1 MSNGGFKVDAN
12 ALALAGGAPSL
23 RPREPDAWGPG
34 MALALVAHALLV
46 AALAWGV
53 NWHTHQEEALE
64 AEVWSSIPEAEA
76 PAAVVAPPVTTPAP
90 PPPVARPPEPDVAE
104 PVPDLVIAQKKPA
117 KEPPKAKSREVE
129 TFDATPVKPRKADP
143 TTPPPELRALKLKEA
158 KEAKEAKEW
167 AARQAREEAARAQAA
182 KDKAAK
188 DKAEKDKLAKE
199 QADQAAVEAQ
209 RQKILRDIVNRAG
222 GGAGSNQAG
231 QGTRNA
237 GPSAGYIGRLKAL
250 FKRNITFT
258 LDDVPSNPE
267 TVVDVSM
274 APDGTIIS
282 RNIVTRSGIPAWDE
296 AVLRAID
303 RTEVLPRD
311 ESGKVP
317 ARLTLSFKPKDY

>member
-1 MSNGGFKVDAN
+1 MSAEGFKVDAN

-23 RPREPDAWGPG
+23 RPRDADAWGPG

-64 AEVWSSIPEAEA
+64 AEVWSAIPEAEA
-76 PAAVVAPPVTTPAP
+76 PAPVVAPPVVTAVA
-90 PPPVARPPEPDVAE
+90 PPPVAKSPEPDVDQ
-104 PVPDLVIAQKKPA
+104 PVPDLVIAKKKQA
-117 KEPPKAKSREVE
+117 KPKPKPREVE

-143 TTPPPELRALKLKEA
+143 TTPPPDLKALKLREAKDEKEA
-158 KEAKEAKEW
+158 REK
-167 AARQAREEAARAQAA
+167 AARLAKEEAARAQAA
-182 KDKAAK
+182 KDKA
-188 DKAEKDKLAKE
+188 EKDKLARE
-199 QADQAAVEAQ
+199 QADQVALEAQ
-209 RQKILRDIVNRAG
+209 RQKILRDIVSRAG
-222 GGAGSNQAG
+222 GGAGSNAAG

-250 FKRNITFT
+250 FKRNITFQ

-282 RNIVTRSGIPAWDE
+282 RNIVTRSGLPAWDE

-311 ESGKVP
+311 ETGKVP
-317 ARLTLSFKPKDY
+317 PRLTLSFKPKDY

>member
-1 MSNGGFKVDAN
+1 MSTEGFKVDAN

-23 RPREPDAWGPG
+23 RPRDADAWGPG
-34 MALALVAHALLV
+34 MVLALVAHALLV

-64 AEVWSSIPEAEA
+64 AEVWSAIPEAEA
-76 PAAVVAPPVTTPAP
+76 PAPVVAPPVTAVAP
-90 PPPVARPPEPDVAE
+90 PPAVKPPEPEAE
-104 PVPDLVIAQKKPA
+104 QPLPDLVIAKKKPA
-117 KEPPKAKSREVE
+117 KEPPKPKPREVE

-143 TTPPPELRALKLKEA
+143 TMPPPDLKALKLKEA
-158 KEAKEAKEW
+158 TDAKEAKDKE
-167 AARQAREEAARAQAA
+167 ARLAKEAAAKAQ
-182 KDKAAK
+182 AAK

-209 RQKILRDIVNRAG
+209 RQKILRDIVSRAG
-222 GGAGSNQAG
+222 GGAGSNAAG

-237 GPSAGYIGRLKAL
+237 GPSQGYIGRLKAL
-250 FKRNITFT
+250 FKRNITFS

-282 RNIVTRSGIPAWDE
+282 RNIVTRSGLPAWDE

-311 ESGKVP
+311 ETGKVP
-317 ARLTLSFKPKDY
+317 PRLTLSFRPKDY

>member
-1 MSNGGFKVDAN
+1 MSAEGFKVDAN

-23 RPREPDAWGPG
+23 RPRDADAWGPG

-64 AEVWSSIPEAEA
+64 AEVWSAIPEAEA
-76 PAAVVAPPVTTPAP
+76 PAPVVAPPVVTAVAP
-90 PPPVARPPEPDVAE
+90 PPLAKSPEPDVDQ
-104 PVPDLVIAQKKPA
+104 PVPDLVIAQKKQA
-117 KEPPKAKSREVE
+117 KPKPKPREVE

-143 TTPPPELRALKLKEA
+143 TTPPPDLKALKLREAKDEKEA
-158 KEAKEAKEW
+158 REK
-167 AARQAREEAARAQAA
+167 AARLAKEEAARAQAA
-182 KDKAAK
+182 KDKA
-188 DKAEKDKLAKE
+188 EKDKLARE
-199 QADQAAVEAQ
+199 QADQVALEAQ
-209 RQKILRDIVNRAG
+209 RQKILRDIVSRAG
-222 GGAGSNQAG
+222 GGAGSNAAG

-250 FKRNITFT
+250 FKRNITFQ

-282 RNIVTRSGIPAWDE
+282 RNIVTRSGLPAWDE

-311 ESGKVP
+311 ETGKVP
-317 ARLTLSFKPKDY
+317 PRLTLSFKPKDY

>member
-1 MSNGGFKVDAN
+1 MVDAN
-12 ALALAGGAPSL
+12 ALALAGGSPSL
-23 RPREPDAWGPG
+23 RPRDADAWGPG

-64 AEVWSSIPEAEA
+64 AEVWSAIPEAEA
-76 PAAVVAPPVTTPAP
+76 PAPAVAPPVATPAP
-90 PPPVARPPEPDVAE
+90 PTPSARPPEPEAE
-104 PVPDLVIAQKKPA
+104 QPLPDLVIAKKKQP
-117 KEPPKAKSREVE
+117 KEPPKPKPREVE

-143 TTPPPELRALKLKEA
+143 TTPPPDLKAIKLKEA
-158 KEAKEAKEW
+158 KEAKEAREKE
-167 AARQAREEAARAQAA
+167 ARLAKEEAAKAQ
-182 KDKAAK
+182 AAK
-188 DKAEKDKLAKE
+188 DKAEKDRLAKE
-199 QADQAAVEAQ
+199 QAEQAALEAQ
-209 RQKILRDIVNRAG
+209 RQKILRDIVSRAG
-222 GGAGSNQAG
+222 GGSGSNAAG
-231 QGTRNA
+231 QGARNA

-282 RNIVTRSGIPAWDE
+282 RTIVTRSGLPAWDE

-311 ESGKVP
+311 ETGKVP
-317 ARLTLSFKPKDY
+317 PRLTLSFKPKDY